1 MKRKINKL
9 QIMLISFFLIGCTTQ
24 KAISEIIYFLPS
36 SVNEKLSEEIKRRGK
51 EVYLVLDKG
60 NEGTYVI
67 YMNNKNISA
76 EKFWVEN
83 SNRKVYLEGK
93 LIPLYFYSDEYF
105 SHPQN
110 NILKKI
116 EKEEEIKKVLAN
128 RENSFQIKFDLAGQ
142 IVE

>member
-1 MKRKINKL
+1 
-9 QIMLISFFLIGCTTQ
+9 MLISFFLIGCTTQ
-24 KAISEIIYFLPS
+24 KTISEIIYFLPS
-36 SVNEKLSEEIKRRGK
+36 SVNEKLSEEIKRREK

-60 NEGTYVI
+60 NKGTYVI

-105 SHPQN
+105 SHPQD

-116 EKEEEIKKVLAN
+116 EKEEEIK
-128 RENSFQIKFDLAGQ
+128 QYW
-142 IVE
+142 